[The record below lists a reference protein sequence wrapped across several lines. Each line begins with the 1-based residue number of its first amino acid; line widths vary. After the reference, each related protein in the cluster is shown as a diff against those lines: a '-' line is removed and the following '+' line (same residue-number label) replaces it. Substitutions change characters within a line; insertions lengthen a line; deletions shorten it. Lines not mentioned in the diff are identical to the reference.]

1 MRRRAGRILLVVL
14 TGALL
19 TGAAHAGWWDQQ
31 WEGRLSITVEA
42 QPGVLAGLAAVEV
55 QALKRQ

>member
-1 MRRRAGRILLVVL
+1 MLVVL